1 MKQLSEMI
9 VDETAMGKMMK
20 QLSEMT
26 VDEMF
31 EKMKCQYSGNDC
43 R

>member
-1 MKQLSEMI
+1 MKQLCEMT
-9 VDETAMGKMMK
+9 VDEMAMGKMMK

-26 VDEMF
+26 VDEMID
-31 EKMKCQYSGNDC
+31 KMKCQYFENDG